1 MSLAK
6 RGNTAGAS
14 RGLPIDGSIDYTA
27 VASDDPVGQYPPL
40 PIQTRLDRMY
50 WLWELFTG
58 DFSDLA
64 PRESTQDITNQ
75 TRPTFLQYGRS
86 RFTVQTNPFRIVPT
100 TIAELLLMEPPEF
113 ANPRQT
119 NNIVSALYDILVA
132 QGVYGAAVVLAT
144 QNPDDPLEVV
154 EPMWWVPTVS
164 GWYIA
169 EPMVDLDGNYSEIR
183 VRQWVE
189 DTGVVTSTVH
199 QFGSTFWSAIGDIVD
214 EEETIYA
221 PEDPIRVIPRMPRHR
236 GQRYRWGTSVL
247 EDIASPVAELNQRL
261 SDVSYALGRQAR
273 PPMTYRI
280 ADADRDEIAPDT
292 SDTTPFDEAV
302 DDLDAALKEY
312 DQHEHWVLPDA
323 IQNMEAVTWQTAT
336 SESIDMIA
344 AMYSAIEVAASIP
357 GLFDGLQNDGAASG
371 VALKRMMLRLYANS
385 LQTQKATEIAVN
397 EVLAMS
403 GVPPMQWQNA
413 LSVVEEASSDPE
425 DEEGMVDE
433 S

>member
-58 DFSDLA
+58 DFTDLA

-75 TRPTFLQYGRS
+75 TRPTFLEYGQS

-113 ANPRQT
+113 ANPKQT
-119 NNIVSALYDILVA
+119 NNIVSALYDILVS

-144 QNPDDPLEVV
+144 QDPDDPIEVV
-154 EPMWWVPTVS
+154 EPMWFVPTVS
-164 GWYIA
+164 GWYVA
-169 EPMVDLDGNYSEIR
+169 EPMVDLSGNYSQIR
-183 VRQWVE
+183 IRQYFN
-189 DTGVVTSTVH
+189 DSGTITSTVH
-199 QFGSTFWSAIGDIVD
+199 QFGSTFWSAIGSV
-214 EEETIYA
+214 EETEPTIYVS
-221 PEDPIRVIPRMPRHR
+221 EDPLRVIPRLPRHR
-236 GQRYRWGTSVL
+236 GTRYRWGTSVL
-247 EDIASPVAELNQRL
+247 EDIASPIAELNQRL

-280 ADADRDEIAPDT
+280 ADADREEIAPEAT
-292 SDTTPFDEAV
+292 DTTPFDEAT
-302 DDLDAALKEY
+302 DELDMALKEY

-323 IQNMEAVTWQTAT
+323 IQAMEAVTWNADA
-336 SESIDMIA
+336 SSSFDMMA
-344 AMYSAIEVAASIP
+344 SLYSAIEVAASIP

-413 LSVVEEASSDPE
+413 LSVVEEASNDPE